1 MRFPRAALYF
11 LLASFIFFIMFVVC
25 TRIMT
30 EIDTGVEP
38 FDDDLGATYEDE
50 MSLIA
55 TSFGLISILFFV
67 VGILLV
73 FFLESTSDEY
83 EYYYIPRNRRY

>member
-1 MRFPRAALYF
+1 MRFPQAALYF
-11 LLASFIFFIMFVVC
+11 LLASFIFFIFFVAC
-25 TRIMT
+25 SRIMT
-30 EIDTGVEP
+30 EIDIGIEP

-50 MSLIA
+50 MSLIRN
-55 TSFGLISILFFV
+55 SFGLISIIFFV
-67 VGILLV
+67 VGILLI